1 MKNKIIDKIYDL
13 YVINTNKYLIQQQGG
28 NYITIIYKKKSGGRV
43 KPLLPFIINRHLEQK
58 HTIGVFSGEYYTK
71 FICFDVDFKDKE
83 MAKWITYKLAD
94 TLNKIGIK
102 DFYISNSGGKGY
114 HVEIFIEDLIPVTT
128 AQRFYNLVINKAE
141 VFGYDG
147 EVEFRP
153 TNKQGVKLPLGIN
166 QKYYRMG
173 GYCSFCDIEDGL
185 KEKTEDE
192 NYEYFLNIRKI
203 KREVINDIL
212 NIEEDSLEQNN
223 STLKKKIQE
232 TEEVITKHNELPIYN
247 PTEEYSL
254 DKINDIY
261 VNGLKRQ
268 GTRNN
273 ACFNIAKF
281 LKYHGCNKEE
291 TEKYLI
297 DWMKKQDKRYYTTPL
312 NEALKDIK
320 GIVKRVYE
328 NDIPI
333 IPKKEEV
340 EVSFN
345 EINEIIKKCP
355 KKNQKLLLYSMLI
368 HSKRFATKRGIFYM
382 TYKQMSEATGLVEKT
397 VRNQINQ
404 LEKLGVIEVVE
415 RNRNNYEFNRELNI
429 PVSKP
434 NKYKILLDVE
444 GAGEVKHINYNNINT
459 VDDFKDCL
467 GKYYT
472 KSDIKKL
479 LSRREYACL
488 S

>member
-1 MKNKIIDKIYDL
+1 
-13 YVINTNKYLIQQQGG
+13 
-28 NYITIIYKKKSGGRV
+28 
-43 KPLLPFIINRHLEQK
+43 
-58 HTIGVFSGEYYTK
+58 
-71 FICFDVDFKDKE
+71 

-94 TLNKIGIK
+94 TLNKMGIINY
-102 DFYISNSGGKGY
+102 YISNSGGKGY
-114 HVEIFIEDLIPVTT
+114 HVEIFIDDLIPVTT

-166 QKYYRMG
+166 QKYFRIG
-173 GYCSFCDIEDGL
+173 GYCSFCNIEDGL
-185 KEKTEDE
+185 KEKTEKE

-212 NIEEDSLEQNN
+212 NIEEDSLEHKN
-223 STLKKKIQE
+223 LKKKIQE
-232 TEEVITKHNELPIYN
+232 TEEVITEHNELPIYN

-261 VNGLKRQ
+261 VNGLKTTGSRH
-268 GTRNN
+268 N

-291 TEKYLI
+291 TEKHLI
-297 DWMKKQDKRYYTTPL
+297 DWMKEQDKRYYTTPL
-312 NEALKDIK
+312 NEALEDIK
-320 GIVKRVYE
+320 EIVEYVYSH
-328 NDIPI
+328 DLYITPQ
-333 IPKKEEV
+333 KEEI

-345 EINEIIKKCP
+345 EINEIIIKCP

-368 HSKRFATKRGIFYM
+368 HSKRFATKSGIFYM
-382 TYKQMSEATGLVEKT
+382 TYKQMSEATGLVRDTLIKQ
-397 VRNQINQ
+397 VNK

-415 RNRNNYEFNRELNI
+415 RNGKNYEFNRELNI

-434 NKYKILLDVE
+434 NKYKITLDVE
-444 GAGEVKHINYNNINT
+444 GAGNIKHINYNNIDT

-472 KSDIKKL
+472 KSEIKKL
-479 LSRREYACL
+479 LSRREYEYF